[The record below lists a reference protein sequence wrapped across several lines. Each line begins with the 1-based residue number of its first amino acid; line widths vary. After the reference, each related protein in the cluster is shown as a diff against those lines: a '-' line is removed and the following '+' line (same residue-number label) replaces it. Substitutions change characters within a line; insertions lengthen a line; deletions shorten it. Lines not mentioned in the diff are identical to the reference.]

1 MKLFLFYKKYNLII
15 ILLVFVFNSN
25 ISYAN
30 EAIEKSLKEL
40 TQKLRCMTCQNQS
53 IYDSDADFSKDIK
66 KIIRQKLVAGK
77 SKKEISDFLVKRYGE
92 YILFEPQFNKK
103 NFLLWIFPFSILF
116 VSAIF
121 LLIRMGRNDL
131 K

>member
-1 MKLFLFYKKYNLII
+1 MKSYHTYYKLIFLIFFFILFLTSFLKA
-15 ILLVFVFNSN
+15 SEN
-25 ISYAN
+25 I
-30 EAIEKSLKEL
+30 EEELKEI
-40 TQKLRCMTCQNQS
+40 TEKLRCMTCQNQS

-66 KIIRQKLVAGK
+66 KIIRQKLGAGK
-77 SKKEISDFLVKRYGE
+77 SKKEINNFLVQRYGE

>member
-1 MKLFLFYKKYNLII
+1 MKLFLSYKKYNLII

-25 ISYAN
+25 ISYAD
-30 EAIEKSLKEL
+30 EVIEKSLKEL

-66 KIIRQKLVAGK
+66 KIIRQKLGAGK
-77 SKKEISDFLVKRYGE
+77 SKKEINNFLVQRYGE